1 MLYVSTVLKI
11 KMHVVWVL
19 NITCL
24 IPEDGQYSRNI
35 QHELTD
41 LIKVVVVDCNI
52 YVNLYCTSQRD
63 GFYENYTVSLL
74 DEPRSVE
81 RWYNDSNGEK
91 SNYSGKEPFPMPLQP
106 PQILNRMTRDWTRI
120 SRGESSVTNRLSH
133 GRGTASSRRYS
144 SKVSLIFVGF
154 NQNLMLKRSW
164 YINSEYEFLRKF
176 VGRKS
181 HFMRTEEF

>member
-1 MLYVSTVLKI
+1 MGFNSAFKGLIPSIRAICFDCTQNKNACSLSFKY
-11 KMHVVWVL
+11 
-19 NITCL
+19 ITCL

-63 GFYENYTVSLL
+63 EFYENYTVSLL

-81 RWYNDSNGEK
+81 RWYNDSNEEK

-106 PQILNRMTRDWTRI
+106 PQILNRMTRD
-120 SRGESSVTNRLSH
+120 
-133 GRGTASSRRYS
+133 
-144 SKVSLIFVGF
+144 
-154 NQNLMLKRSW
+154 
-164 YINSEYEFLRKF
+164 
-176 VGRKS
+176 
-181 HFMRTEEF
+181 